1 MLNLG
6 IIIVAIGIF
15 GLLIVRPVRSSR
27 PGQHRRMAATLLVS
41 TILGSLLMIGT
52 AWAAI
57 VPTVP
62 LGAAGNYSVLAGS
75 AVTNV
80 GNSVLNLSLGVSPGT
95 SITGFPPGVVNP
107 PATTDNAGA
116 AQAQLD
122 LTAAY
127 TNALNRPLN
136 ANTAADLAGL
146 TLVGGVYAASANGAL
161 LLNGNLTLDGE
172 NNPDSVFIFK
182 TDSTLTTGTGSSVSM
197 IRGAQQCNVFWQI
210 GSTAI
215 LGGNSTFVGNILALT
230 SITMGNGVT
239 VQGRALARN
248 AEVTLIN
255 DTFNQ
260 PTCAQAPP
268 GSTSTT
274 ASGGGTSTT
283 ASGGGTGTTGLPLTG
298 ISVDNTLLIAIV
310 ALALGAVAVRLSR
323 PQGAKIKKD

>member
-6 IIIVAIGIF
+6 IVIVAIGIF
-15 GLLIVRPVRSSR
+15 GLLIVRPSRSSR
-27 PGQHRRMAATLLVS
+27 SVQHRRMGAILLVS

-62 LGAAGNYSVLAGS
+62 LGTAGNYSVLAGTE
-75 AVTNV
+75 VTNV

-95 SITGFPPGVVNP
+95 SITGFPPGIVNP
-107 PATTDNAGA
+107 PATIDNAGA

-127 TNALNRPLN
+127 TNAAGRPLN
-136 ANTAADLAGL
+136 ATTAADLAGL
-146 TLVGGVYAASANGAL
+146 TLVGGVYAASSNGAL
-161 LLNGNLTLDGE
+161 LLTGNLTLDGE

-182 TDSTLTTGTGSSVSM
+182 TDSTLTTSSASSVSL
-197 IRGAQQCNVFWQI
+197 INGAQQCNVFWQI

-215 LGGNSTFVGNILALT
+215 LGSGSTFVGNILALT
-230 SITMGNGVT
+230 SITMGDGVT

-268 GSTSTT
+268 ASTTSTTATGGGTSTSTT
-274 ASGGGTSTT
+274 A
-283 ASGGGTGTTGLPLTG
+283 GLPLTG
-298 ISVDNTLLIAIV
+298 ISVDNTLLIAFV
-310 ALALGAVAVRLSR
+310 ALALGAVVVRLSR
-323 PQGAKIKKD
+323 PQGAKIQKD